1 MRTELTAPGAK
12 ILRRRRQQAENRQ
25 DLLGL
30 VLRVLAL
37 AVAGV
42 VLFSQVFLI
51 IQAPDND
58 MFPAVKDG
66 DLLIGYRLQRRFVKN
81 DVVVYRQ
88 EGRTRVGRILGVA
101 GDMIMLDDSG
111 TLLVNGAA
119 QSGEILYPTYPRD
132 TGENAGN
139 GGNSGNG
146 GALTYPYTVPQ
157 DCVFVLGDYRTQS
170 RDSRDFGA
178 VPLSDIQGKVIS
190 LLRRRTL

>member
-88 EGRTRVGRILGVA
+88 DGRTRVGRILGVA

-132 TGENAGN
+132 TGDTGENAGN
-139 GGNSGNG
+139 SGTP
-146 GALTYPYTVPQ
+146 AYPYTVPQ
-157 DCVFVLGDYRTQS
+157 DCVFLLGDYRTQS
-170 RDSRDFGA
+170 SDSRDFGA

>member
-139 GGNSGNG
+139 GGTP
-146 GALTYPYTVPQ
+146 AYPYTVPQ
-157 DCVFVLGDYRTQS
+157 DCVFLLGDYRTQS
-170 RDSRDFGA
+170 SDSRDFGA

-190 LLRRRTL
+190 LLRRRSL

>member
-132 TGENAGN
+132 AENGE
-139 GGNSGNG
+139 NSGNSENS
-146 GALTYPYTVPQ
+146 GALAYPYTVPQ
-157 DCVFVLGDYRTQS
+157 DCVFLLGDYRTQS

>member
-132 TGENAGN
+132 AENAG
-139 GGNSGNG
+139 GTL
-146 GALTYPYTVPQ
+146 AYPYTVPQ
-157 DCVFVLGDYRTQS
+157 DCVFLLGDYRTQS

>member
-132 TGENAGN
+132 AENSEN
-139 GGNSGNG
+139 SGNSGTL
-146 GALTYPYTVPQ
+146 AYPYTVPQ

-178 VPLSDIQGKVIS
+178 VPLSDLQGKVIS